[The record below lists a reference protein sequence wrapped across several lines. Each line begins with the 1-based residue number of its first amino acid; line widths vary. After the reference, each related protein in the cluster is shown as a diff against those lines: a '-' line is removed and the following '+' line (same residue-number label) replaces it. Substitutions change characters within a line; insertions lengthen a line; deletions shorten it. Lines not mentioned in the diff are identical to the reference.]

1 MKYCFPASPSVIST
15 TYSYN
20 YKIGTTKTEGRKS
33 NVIKAIYAIDIYSNV
48 YRIDYDFVVDPDDL
62 TGNNHEV
69 TTNQWRVTK
78 IFSGNP
84 GSISDSGEFKQGDD
98 TSDQGRKTFYPP
110 AVSWGGSC
118 SYFDVGNYRFENTDF
133 YGTENIA
140 TLFFGTG
147 DREHPRYA
155 MIRNRFYA
163 VYDDSSVTAMD
174 NKGTPLVTDDTP
186 VIVTTIPYKE
196 DNLLNLS
203 CDELDAGTTLTGLTK
218 AALQE
223 ILRDDPLYN
232 NYTQLENGSANE
244 NDAKGWYIILED
256 QGDAIK
262 CSNCTYSGSVSDAT
276 TASRDN
282 HDGEKILSKINL
294 FSGNLYFTSYQPS
307 ISDPCNP
314 QGNGFAYSLNYCDG
328 TAAYNLNAA
337 NDTISN
343 DQYDVTDR
351 YHKVG
356 NIFGIPS
363 DFAIIVR
370 QGGAGAMSMMGG
382 DIIGPKGGDE
392 FSIDS
397 PPFGLNI
404 YYWREG
410 NSRQ

>member
-1 MKYCFPASPSVIST
+1 
-15 TYSYN
+15 
-20 YKIGTTKTEGRKS
+20 
-33 NVIKAIYAIDIYSNV
+33 
-48 YRIDYDFVVDPDDL
+48 
-62 TGNNHEV
+62 
-69 TTNQWRVTK
+69 
-78 IFSGNP
+78 
-84 GSISDSGEFKQGDD
+84 
-98 TSDQGRKTFYPP
+98 
-110 AVSWGGSC
+110 
-118 SYFDVGNYRFENTDF
+118 
-133 YGTENIA
+133 
-140 TLFFGTG
+140 
-147 DREHPRYA
+147 
-155 MIRNRFYA
+155 
-163 VYDDSSVTAMD
+163 
-174 NKGTPLVTDDTP
+174 
-186 VIVTTIPYKE
+186 
-196 DNLLNLS
+196 
-203 CDELDAGTTLTGLTK
+203 LTK